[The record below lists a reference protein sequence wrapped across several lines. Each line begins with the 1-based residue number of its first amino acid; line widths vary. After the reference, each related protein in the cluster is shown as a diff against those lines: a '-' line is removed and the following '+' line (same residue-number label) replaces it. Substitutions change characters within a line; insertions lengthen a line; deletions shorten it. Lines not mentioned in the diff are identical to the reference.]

1 MIVYFVA
8 EKILS
13 DFSIA
18 FNKNQLGSVKI
29 ILHDFTCIW

>member
-18 FNKNQLGSVKI
+18 FNRNQLRLSK
-29 ILHDFTCIW
+29 DYFT